1 MNQSFRIPVSRA
13 SLTLL
18 TMLVLSQVL
27 LILHHYTRFR
37 EDPGSMNR
45 WMFYSWILL
54 GGFWIWS
61 GYRQLR
67 TFHVVSIDKN
77 GIRFQKVRGKRM
89 WPSEAVTTIT
99 DDQIAFHLF
108 SKKNELSLGK
118 KKIPPELERHLTER
132 LLAESEA
139 RLQANDDESS

>member
-99 DDQIAFHLF
+99 DDQIAFHLY
-108 SKKNELSLGK
+108 SKRNELSLGK
-118 KKIPPELERHLTER
+118 KSIPSVLRHYLAGR
-132 LLAESEA
+132 LLENAEAS
-139 RLQANDDESS
+139 LDESP